1 MPSVYSDSKCG
12 FPVALQKEK
21 IADETEI
28 RGQDSES
35 LSDGTTRTPAMIP
48 AYTGKVGVVVR
59 GMELYGATVAD

>member
-1 MPSVYSDSKCG
+1 M
-12 FPVALQKEK
+12 ALQKEK